1 MFNEIAKK
9 FPNIQFTWIG
19 DGELR
24 SELTSKNI
32 TITGWLERKDVLKE
46 LNNNDIFILT
56 SLWEGLPISLLEAMY
71 MKKTCI
77 VNNVIGN
84 RDVIENKQN
93 GYLANKL
100 EDYQMIIKESCMRKE
115 SDGII
120 KNAYNDIKQFYDTN
134 KMVKSYIEIYNN
146 KYKKGK

>member
-1 MFNEIAKK
+1 MFNEIAKN

-71 MKKTCI
+71 MKKICI
-77 VNNVIGN
+77 VSDVIGN
-84 RDVIENKQN
+84 RDVIDNFKDGFVVNKPN
-93 GYLANKL
+93 
-100 EDYQMIIKESCMRKE
+100 DYVDIILN
-115 SDGII
+115 I
-120 KNAYNDIKQFYDTN
+120 KNKKIKTSEIINNSFN
-134 KMVKSYIEIYNN
+134 KVKNN
-146 KYKKGK
+146 FSVNNMKENYKKVYGV

>member
-1 MFNEIAKK
+1 MFNEIAKN

-71 MKKTCI
+71 MKKICI
-77 VNNVIGN
+77 VSDVIGT
-84 RDVIENKQN
+84 RDVIDNNYSGFICNSAEEFKEVISKINLYNYEN
-93 GYLANKL
+93 
-100 EDYQMIIKESCMRKE
+100 IIRR
-115 SDGII
+115 
-120 KNAYNDIKQFYDTN
+120 A
-134 KMVKSYIEIYNN
+134 YIEILKKYNIKTECEKYN
-146 KYKKGK
+146 KIYIMLK

>member
-1 MFNEIAKK
+1 MFNEIAKN

-56 SLWEGLPISLLEAMY
+56 SLWEGLPISLLEA
-71 MKKTCI
+71 KK
-77 VNNVIGN
+77 
-84 RDVIENKQN
+84 
-93 GYLANKL
+93 
-100 EDYQMIIKESCMRKE
+100 
-115 SDGII
+115 
-120 KNAYNDIKQFYDTN
+120 
-134 KMVKSYIEIYNN
+134 
-146 KYKKGK
+146 

>member
-1 MFNEIAKK
+1 MFNEIAKN

-46 LNNNDIFILT
+46 LNNNDIFILS

-71 MKKTCI
+71 MKKICI
-77 VNNVIGN
+77 VSDVIGN
-84 RDVIENKQN
+84 RDVIKDNYNGFIAKNIEKYKNTIKTISKKQIN
-93 GYLANKL
+93 LKYIRVN
-100 EDYQMIIKESCMRKE
+100 
-115 SDGII
+115 
-120 KNAYNDIKQFYDTN
+120 
-134 KMVKSYIEIYNN
+134 MVKEVINNYNIKKSIY
-146 KYKKGK
+146 KYKELYLK

>member
-1 MFNEIAKK
+1 MFNEIAKN

-71 MKKTCI
+71 LKKICI
-77 VNNVIGN
+77 VSEVIGN
-84 RDVIENKQN
+84 RDVIDNNN
-93 GYLANKL
+93 GYILYNNEKDILKL
-100 EDYQMIIKESCMRKE
+100 
-115 SDGII
+115 
-120 KNAYNDIKQFYDTN
+120 
-134 KMVKSYIEIYNN
+134 VKSKDNKKIVEQAYKDVALNYNSTKMCN
-146 KYKKGK
+146 DYKKIYIGS

>member
-1 MFNEIAKK
+1 MFNEIAKN

-71 MKKTCI
+71 MKKICI
-77 VNNVIGN
+77 VSDVIGN
-84 RDVIENKQN
+84 RDVIDNFK
-93 GYLANKL
+93 
-100 EDYQMIIKESCMRKE
+100 
-115 SDGII
+115 DGFVVQELNEYTKVIFNI
-120 KNAYNDIKQFYDTN
+120 KNGKIKTGEIINNAFTKITN
-134 KMVKSYIEIYNN
+134 EFNVNNMNYYYKNTYNN
-146 KYKKGK
+146 F